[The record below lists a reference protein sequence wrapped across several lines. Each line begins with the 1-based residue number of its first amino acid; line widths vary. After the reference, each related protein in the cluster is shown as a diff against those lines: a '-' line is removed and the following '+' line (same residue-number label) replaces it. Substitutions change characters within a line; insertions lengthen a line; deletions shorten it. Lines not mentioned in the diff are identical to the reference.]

1 MMHKIKNLFFWWLD
15 YIYVAWWQMLGY
27 ISRYDATQL
36 TKHADPLLPPIL
48 LIPGVYEKWQFMKPI
63 ATLLASQG
71 YTVHVI
77 EGLGYNTGNI
87 EDMASIV
94 ADYINKHELRGCVI
108 VAHSKGGLIGKY
120 LLMNRTD
127 DTAIQKMIAL
137 NTPFSGSKYAAFL
150 PLQTIKIFTPSS
162 QIITLLAAHTTTN
175 QYITSIY
182 AAFDPHIPGG
192 SYLEGATNIQLNIA
206 GHFRIM
212 HNKKVHQ
219 AILDALNASYKSENE
234 IQK

>member
-94 ADYINKHELRGCVI
+94 ARLH
-108 VAHSKGGLIGKY
+108 
-120 LLMNRTD
+120 
-127 DTAIQKMIAL
+127 
-137 NTPFSGSKYAAFL
+137 
-150 PLQTIKIFTPSS
+150 
-162 QIITLLAAHTTTN
+162 
-175 QYITSIY
+175 
-182 AAFDPHIPGG
+182 
-192 SYLEGATNIQLNIA
+192 
-206 GHFRIM
+206 
-212 HNKKVHQ
+212 
-219 AILDALNASYKSENE
+219 
-234 IQK
+234 